1 VPRLVCPLRYQAGD
15 DAGEK
20 LFSGVQTN
28 SSR

>member
-1 VPRLVCPLRYQAGD
+1 VRGIADQAGD